1 MSFTVSYYDAYG
13 RVRNK
18 ELPTYSQ
25 AERLA
30 SQKALD
36 PKACPVIL
44 VDDAGHVWKQINK

>member
-1 MSFTVSYYDAYG
+1 MFIVSYYDAHG

-18 ELPTYSQ
+18 SMPSYSQ

-44 VDDAGHVWKQINK
+44 VDENGNIWKQVNG